1 MVASPAARLVVLGC
15 EVYGQWCEDAVS
27 LIRQFAKL
35 KSREVHPIL
44 QKSAEYAWSN
54 RWWDIVGIGIQRGIA
69 ESLLCENGTDLL
81 SGGHDPNE
89 AGLADVLSEF

>member
-15 EVYGQWCEDAVS
+15 EVYGRWCEDTVS

-35 KSREVHPIL
+35 KSRESHPIL

-54 RWWDIVGIGIQRGIA
+54 RWWGIVGVGIQRAIA
-69 ESLLCENGTDLL
+69 ETLLCENGADLL
-81 SGGHDPNE
+81 SGDHDPNK
-89 AGLADVLSEF
+89 AALAEVLSEL